1 MKFFFPDSQD
11 QVDPSFDFVTEER
24 DPRRVRQ
31 RDDRYAHEVLAP
43 APYDGVRVSKT
54 IVDGTARASAGKYTS
69 AQRQR
74 LYRVFEVNRAGV
86 VSARFRPV
94 RW

>member
-74 LYRVFEVNRAGV
+74 LYSEGSEAFFCPAALRVSTSG
-86 VSARFRPV
+86 
-94 RW
+94 